1 MYKLLTLA
9 GVLVGLYTA
18 SCSDAHASSEHE
30 GGHPAPEMTFTV
42 TKPVQVDTQVIKSYV
57 AQVQSIRHIEV
68 RALEKGYLQK
78 VYIDEGQYVREGQL
92 MFQIT
97 PTLYQAEVGKSK
109 AEANFAEIEYQNTK
123 RLADGN
129 IVSAGELA
137 MAKAKLDKALAELEI
152 ANVHLRFTEIRAPF
166 SGIVDRFQV
175 KLGSLVDEGELI
187 TNLSDN
193 SKMWVYYNVP
203 EAEYLD
209 YMATAS
215 AKTKPHVNLLMANN
229 KLFGHP
235 GIVETI
241 EADFDNETGNIPFRA
256 TFPNPKGLLR
266 HGETGN
272 IEMAIP
278 LKDAII
284 VPQKVTYEVLSK
296 KYVYVVDAD
305 DVVHAREI
313 EVLNEL
319 EDLFVVK
326 GIAADETILLEGIR
340 KVQDQDKIKHRFV
353 DPQLVMRGLELPA
366 Q

>member
-1 MYKLLTLA
+1 MKLFIPLA
-9 GVLVGLYTA
+9 CVLLGLYTSA
-18 SCSDAHASSEHE
+18 CSDAHASSEHE
-30 GGHPAPEMTFTV
+30 GEGHNANMIYTV
-42 TKPVQVDTQVIKSYV
+42 TSPMQIDTQVIKAYV

-68 RALEKGYLQK
+68 RALEKGYLEK
-78 VYIDEGQYVREGQL
+78 VYIDEGQYVKQGQL
-92 MFQIT
+92 MFQIM

-109 AEANFAEIEYQNTK
+109 AEANYAEIEYQNTK
-123 RLADGN
+123 KLADGN
-129 IVSAGELA
+129 IVSQGELA
-137 MAKAKLDKALAELEI
+137 MAKARYDKALAELQI
-152 ANVHLRFTEIRAPF
+152 SNVHLSFTEIRAPF

-209 YMATAS
+209 YMETAS
-215 AKTKPHVNLLMANN
+215 AKTKPKVNLLMANN
-229 KLFGHP
+229 KLFDHAGV
-235 GIVETI
+235 VETI
-241 EADFDNETGNIPFRA
+241 EADFNNETGNIPFRA

-272 IEMAIP
+272 IEMTIKM
-278 LKDAII
+278 KDAIV
-284 VPQKVTYEVLSK
+284 VPQKATYEVLSR
-296 KYVYVVDAD
+296 KYMYVVDAD

-319 EDLFVVK
+319 DDLFVVK
-326 GIAADETILLEGIR
+326 GLKADEKILLEGIR
-340 KVQDQDKIKHRFV
+340 KVKDEDKIKYNYV
-353 DPQLVMRGLELPA
+353 DAKATMLNLELPS